1 MDNAGFFL
9 FPCRNDPE
17 FRGHAVSAGKG
28 AGRIATVNENC
39 KEGDMAI
46 KVLIKRKVSESR
58 EKELGGLLRQLRSL
72 TMNRAGYIS
81 GETLKRVDKPGE
93 NLVISTWQSPDD
105 WREWVLSRERAE
117 IQDRIDTLLGE
128 KTEYEIYTY

>member
-1 MDNAGFFL
+1 
-9 FPCRNDPE
+9 
-17 FRGHAVSAGKG
+17 
-28 AGRIATVNENC
+28 
-39 KEGDMAI
+39 MAI